1 MAAADFNGT
10 SECTQKRVETC
21 IYYIV
26 QSQKRKHE
34 VSFCHYWQ
42 RVSLPPCEGSR
53 GKRGYS
59 LDSWAC
65 TEVSICFLAL
75 RDKVPSS
82 LLDRQLK
89 GERKLGVRQE
99 ITQHTLD
106 I

>member
-1 MAAADFNGT
+1 MHLLHCYKVK
-10 SECTQKRVETC
+10 SENTRSLFAIIGK
-21 IYYIV
+21 
-26 QSQKRKHE
+26 
-34 VSFCHYWQ
+34 
-42 RVSLPPCEGSR
+42 VSLPPCEGSR

-65 TEVSICFLAL
+65 TEVSIYFLAL

-99 ITQHTLD
+99 ITQHALD